1 MTQKKKLVLGPL
13 PEQLDDYSKY
23 EESVTHWDRI
33 IMALVVIAVVIGVS
47 VYALLAD
54 DEPNRVDSMQNQP
67 ELSAEAIDRDAEKA
81 PESLVG
87 TELHNKKVNNKTGN
101 KESEGKDSISTAHI
115 VQSLDTPKANEAELK
130 KSKAVTP
137 VISSSTQKPIQ
148 TKTSSPLPEQTQAS
162 ENVLMTAKPAV
173 VSIKQNTIS
182 RAVLTQE
189 LKEKEPVSMLPY
201 TVELP
206 PEGIIKVMLFTEMK
220 GLRGTTLYHE
230 WYRNEVRQARV
241 KIPVNV
247 RQQRSHSSKYIN
259 TQMTGEWLVR
269 VVDDKSK
276 VYVEA
281 GFSVTNP

>member
-23 EESVTHWDRI
+23 EESVTRWDRI
-33 IMALVVIAVVIGVS
+33 IMAFVVIAAAIGVI
-47 VYALLAD
+47 VYSLLAD
-54 DEPNRVDSMQNQP
+54 DEPNHVDSMQNQP

-87 TELHNKKVNNKTGN
+87 TELHNQKINNETGN
-101 KESEGKDSISTAHI
+101 KESEGKDSISTARI
-115 VQSLDTPKANEAELK
+115 VQSLDTPKANETELK
-130 KSKAVTP
+130 KSKAITP
-137 VISSSTQKPIQ
+137 VITSPTQKPIQ
-148 TKTSSPLPEQTQAS
+148 TKPSSPLPEQTQAS

-206 PEGIIKVMLFTEMK
+206 PEGIIKVMLFTEMN

-259 TQMTGEWLVR
+259 TQMTGEWQVR

>member
-1 MTQKKKLVLGPL
+1 
-13 PEQLDDYSKY
+13 
-23 EESVTHWDRI
+23 
-33 IMALVVIAVVIGVS
+33 
-47 VYALLAD
+47 
-54 DEPNRVDSMQNQP
+54 
-67 ELSAEAIDRDAEKA
+67 
-81 PESLVG
+81 
-87 TELHNKKVNNKTGN
+87 
-101 KESEGKDSISTAHI
+101 
-115 VQSLDTPKANEAELK
+115 
-130 KSKAVTP
+130 
-137 VISSSTQKPIQ
+137 
-148 TKTSSPLPEQTQAS
+148 
-162 ENVLMTAKPAV
+162 
-173 VSIKQNTIS
+173 
-182 RAVLTQE
+182 
-189 LKEKEPVSMLPY
+189 MLPY

>member
-1 MTQKKKLVLGPL
+1 MITF
-13 PEQLDDYSKY
+13 
-23 EESVTHWDRI
+23 
-33 IMALVVIAVVIGVS
+33 A
-47 VYALLAD
+47 
-54 DEPNRVDSMQNQP
+54 
-67 ELSAEAIDRDAEKA
+67 
-81 PESLVG
+81 
-87 TELHNKKVNNKTGN
+87 
-101 KESEGKDSISTAHI
+101 
-115 VQSLDTPKANEAELK
+115 LDTPKANEAELK